1 LKRSQRGQVIL
12 HLDMESIAGG
22 PNTESNSLQPRIC
35 KAHGIDPHPARFPKA
50 LPESFIKLLTEPGDL
65 VLDLF
70 AGSNATGEA
79 AESLGRRWLA
89 LECNRDYLIG
99 SAFRFMAD
107 WPDDVVAAFV
117 AAARTDDNSPHMI
130 LSAQKALF

>member
-1 LKRSQRGQVIL
+1 
-12 HLDMESIAGG
+12 M
-22 PNTESNSLQPRIC
+22 
-35 KAHGIDPHPARFPKA
+35 
-50 LPESFIKLLTEPGDL
+50 PEFFIKLLTQPGDL

-70 AGSNATGEA
+70 AGSNTTGEA

-107 WPDDVVAAFV
+107 WSDEDVAAFV
-117 AAARTDDNSPHMI
+117 AAARSSDGETLMVFP
-130 LSAQKALF
+130 AQKAMF